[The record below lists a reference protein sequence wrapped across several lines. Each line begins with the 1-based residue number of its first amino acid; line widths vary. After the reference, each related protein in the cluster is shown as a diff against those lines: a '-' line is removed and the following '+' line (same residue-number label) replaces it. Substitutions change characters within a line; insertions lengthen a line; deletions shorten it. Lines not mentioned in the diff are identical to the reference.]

1 MSNDLVLC
9 ECSKCKKNGIGKY
22 VHRTTKWR
30 HSNKKRKHNIE
41 LIENDIDD
49 HHNEKYSGCDYN
61 DDGDDK
67 NKDYEVYSRLY
78 SEVYYFKK

>member
-1 MSNDLVLC
+1 MSNNNLVLC

-22 VHRTTKWR
+22 VHPTTKWR
-30 HSNKKRKHNIE
+30 HSKKRKHNIE
-41 LIENDIDD
+41 LIENDID
-49 HHNEKYSGCDYN
+49 HYNEKYSGCDDN
-61 DDGDDK
+61 DNGDDK